1 MELRRL
7 RGGRGGGTSG
17 GSSAAVDG
25 ELELS
30 AISKIIHKKKKKKQ
44 DVF

>member
-17 GSSAAVDG
+17 GSSAAVDD

-30 AISKIIHKKKKKKQ
+30 TIWKVIHKKNKKPL
-44 DVF
+44 